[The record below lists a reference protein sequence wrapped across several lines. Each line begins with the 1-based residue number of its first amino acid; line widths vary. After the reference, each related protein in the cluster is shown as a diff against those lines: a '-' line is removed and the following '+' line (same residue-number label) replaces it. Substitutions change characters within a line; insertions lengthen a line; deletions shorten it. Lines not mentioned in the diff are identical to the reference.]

1 MNKMLWSK
9 DIERQTGWK
18 IKKQEKDEY
27 YMVSGTGG
35 ISKTIQMS
43 LYTKQKQTQR
53 QNTNVWSPKGREES
67 RRDKYTAYKRL
78 TSGWKPLT
86 YTESERNWTRE
97 YSSNHKDK
105 IDFKTKTRQKNK
117 DSII

>member
-1 MNKMLWSK
+1 
-9 DIERQTGWK
+9 
-18 IKKQEKDEY
+18 
-27 YMVSGTGG
+27 MVSGTGG

-78 TSGWKPLT
+78 TSG
-86 YTESERNWTRE
+86 
-97 YSSNHKDK
+97 
-105 IDFKTKTRQKNK
+105 
-117 DSII
+117 